1 MYVFFLTITIKTHMR
16 RAVLPSISSWLTP
29 LSHQIIKPNLLWF
42 TQTSPKRIFFS
53 KRNSKISKRSIATNL
68 IWYTSLT
75 NPAKAGKVSAYQK
88 SHKSFYWCLSI
99 GGTGYITTD
108 VIKKYVA
115 APDLKEKIKVF
126 VCGPPPQVTSLAGK
140 KDGPQQG
147 EFGGILKEL
156 GYTVDQVCFRFC
168 SFRHS
173 SMLSRST
180 NAESLLWHH

>member
-1 MYVFFLTITIKTHMR
+1 MR
-16 RAVLPSISSWLTP
+16 RAVLPSISCWLTP
-29 LSHQIIKPNLLWF
+29 LSHQIIRPNLPWF
-42 TQTSPKRIFFS
+42 TRTSLKKIFFS
-53 KRNSKISKRSIATNL
+53 ERNSKLSKRSIATNL

-75 NPAKAGKVSAYQK
+75 NPAKAGKVNACQK
-88 SHKSFYWCLSI
+88 SHKSFLLISI
-99 GGTGYITTD
+99 YRWYRLHHD
-108 VIKKYVA
+108 RCYQKYVA

-180 NAESLLWHH
+180 NAESLFWHH